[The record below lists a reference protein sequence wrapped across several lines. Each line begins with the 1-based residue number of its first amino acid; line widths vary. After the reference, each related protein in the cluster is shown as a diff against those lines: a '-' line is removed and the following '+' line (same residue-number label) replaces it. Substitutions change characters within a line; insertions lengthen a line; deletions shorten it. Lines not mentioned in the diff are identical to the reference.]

1 MFFPY
6 RARIAL
12 HRLPVLTILVCLL
25 CIGVFTAQSSN
36 QRSLNQAA
44 ASFCERADGRAFL
57 QALRR
62 IAGSSDPGVC
72 AGMLLALYHVSD
84 DKAALTRL
92 LQRGGQAPGVADG
105 RLSSYYE
112 QALLDTYREFRRS
125 APSSLTAR
133 LAYPPNSWNPMRML
147 SAAVAHASWPHV
159 IGNLLFF
166 YAFAATIEILI
177 GPFLY
182 LGVLVVLAL
191 GTHSVYS
198 LAMMQDPQALPTVG
212 LSGVVM
218 GMIALF
224 VYFIPWARISCFLW
238 LIVFFKRFA
247 LPAWLLASWYIGWD
261 IYSLF
266 TREGSTGVNL
276 VAHVSG
282 AAIGL
287 LLGVTFF
294 RRKRHWAREL
304 VEENC

>member
-12 HRLPVLTILVCLL
+12 HRLPVLTVLVCLL
-25 CIGVFTAQSSN
+25 CIGVFAAQSSN

-44 ASFCERADGRAFL
+44 ASFCEREDGRAFL

-62 IAGSSDPGVC
+62 VAGSSDPGTC
-72 AGMLLALYHVSD
+72 AGLLLALYHVGD
-84 DKAALTRL
+84 DKAALARL
-92 LQRGGQAPGVADG
+92 LQRAGRAPGIADG

-112 QALLDTYREFRRS
+112 QALLDTYREFRRG

-147 SAAVAHASWPHV
+147 SAAVAHASWAHV

-198 LAMMQDPQALPTVG
+198 LAMIQDPQALPTVG

-218 GMIALF
+218 GVIALF
-224 VYFIPWARISCFLW
+224 VYFVPRARIDCFLW

-247 LPAWLLASWYIGWD
+247 LPAWLLAAWYIGWD
-261 IYSLF
+261 VYAEL
-266 TREGSTGVNL
+266 TGTGHPGINL
-276 VAHVSG
+276 VAHLSG
-282 AAIGL
+282 AAIGFA
-287 LLGVTFF
+287 LGVTFF
-294 RRKRHWAREL
+294 RQKRHWAREL
-304 VEENC
+304 VDEHE